1 MEHRAST
8 GSLPPSIDPAHY
20 GHPQPSNHYH
30 NQYATNPSSPSDSAE
45 DVGYYHGPPPGHG
58 YPGHPP
64 GHMGYPLPPHPLMR
78 GGLPSQPAPMHATP
92 PSLRGPQGEDFRRE
106 LGGGPREPPGPGGI
120 GHRNTV
126 SSGGPKPILRQPP
139 APPPPGDYPPSPEFR
154 RPQGQRNP
162 DAPQPGASTRDTSP
176 DDFDYVERQ
185 YMHGRQPSRG
195 GFPPD
200 QRYSYADQVEARYR
214 MDQAQQGR
222 GRPGDQSPPYDYEE
236 SYGRGPEGA
245 RSRSRPRTRSR
256 SVGPGARSRSR
267 PPEREPQSAGPLVRA
282 PQTDWFDDDYCDD
295 YNDAYLAYPNGSD
308 EVSGGSGPSRGA
320 GNTHSRSVTRT
331 PSVSPSVGHR
341 STRGE
346 GVVAGGGPAQASRGP
361 TNIRVNIGREAALD
375 ISYSGSSGAP
385 HRVPKRD
392 STPAQQAPPAPPP
405 PQRQVPTPAPQQ
417 QYAPPPAQSPAPP
430 PQQQAP
436 PPPPVAP
443 VPPHAPPV
451 VQQVVAAAPPPQQT
465 TLHPSAGIVAV
476 IPPAATEADHGV
488 VYDADMDRE
497 TMMQNQLIPGMGG
510 LTFTDPNPY
519 ANYFGMP
526 VQLSDKFLY
535 QGGEGRLRSKEERN
549 LSDEEAGAPKLVK
562 TTIGALRDR
571 EAEKERERDWDR
583 RDRDKS
589 RDRGDRGD
597 TRRRRS
603 VSRPAGERRR
613 AGSAGPVEG
622 KKPRWTRISR
632 EIISERAVMEMGYD
646 FKPLPDAIT
655 IFKVLTRDEIDDL
668 VDLSRKI
675 REGRKPSGRGDR
687 DRRDR
692 GDRDDRDGERDRHRD
707 DRRDRDDRDR
717 DRDRDPQDRRER
729 RHRDSWH
736 GGKSHGVHQ
745 GHIAMPMAGA
755 PHPPPAPAPAPPPPP
770 PGSVHGGP
778 PPPPP
783 APAPPQFHAP
793 PMTGQPMTGPPM
805 AGGLVVNPNE
815 PGTFLKYRR
824 NPPKP
829 QGFYR
834 TG

>member
-1 MEHRAST
+1 
-8 GSLPPSIDPAHY
+8 
-20 GHPQPSNHYH
+20 
-30 NQYATNPSSPSDSAE
+30 
-45 DVGYYHGPPPGHG
+45 
-58 YPGHPP
+58 
-64 GHMGYPLPPHPLMR
+64 
-78 GGLPSQPAPMHATP
+78 MHAAQ
-92 PSLRGPQGEDFRRE
+92 PSLRGPSGEDYRRE
-106 LGGGPREPPGPGGI
+106 LGGGLREPPGPGGI

-154 RPQGQRNP
+154 RSQGQRNP
-162 DAPQPGASTRDTSP
+162 DAPQPGASTRDPSP
-176 DDFDYVERQ
+176 DDYYGGRQ

-200 QRYSYADQVEARYR
+200 PRYSYEDQAEARYR
-214 MDQAQQGR
+214 MEQAQQGR
-222 GRPGDQSPPYDYEE
+222 GRSGDQSPPFEDYEE
-236 SYGRGPEGA
+236 SHGGGPGRP
-245 RSRSRPRTRSR
+245 RSRSRPPARSR

-267 PPEREPQSAGPLVRA
+267 PPERGEPLSAGPLVRA
-282 PQTDWFDDDYCDD
+282 PQKDWYEDEYDD
-295 YNDAYLAYPNGSD
+295 YNDDYLRYPNGSD
-308 EVSGGSGPSRGA
+308 EVSGGSGPSRG
-320 GNTHSRSVTRT
+320 T
-331 PSVSPSVGHR
+331 GHR

-346 GVVAGGGPAQASRGP
+346 GVVAGGGPAQTSRP

-385 HRVPKRD
+385 HRAPNRD
-392 STPAQQAPPAPPP
+392 HAPAQQAPPAPP

-417 QYAPPPAQSPAPP
+417 QYAPPPAHSPAPP

-436 PPPPVAP
+436 PPPPPPVAP
-443 VPPHAPPV
+443 VPPPPPPV
-451 VQQVVAAAPPPQQT
+451 VQQAVAPAPPPQQT

-476 IPPAATEADHGV
+476 IPPAATEVDHGV

-497 TMMQNQLIPGMGG
+497 TMIQNQLIPGMGG

-589 RDRGDRGD
+589 RDRGDP
-597 TRRRRS
+597 RRRRS

-632 EIISERAVMEMGYD
+632 EIISERAVMELGYE

-655 IFKVLTRDEIDDL
+655 IFKVLTRDDIDEL
-668 VDLSRKI
+668 VELSSKI

-707 DRRDRDDRDR
+707 NRRDRDDRDR
-717 DRDRDPQDRRER
+717 DRDRDRDPRDRRER

-736 GGKSHGVHQ
+736 GGKPHG
-745 GHIAMPMAGA
+745 GHLGHVDMPMG
-755 PHPPPAPAPAPPPPP
+755 PHPAPAPAPAPPPPP

-783 APAPPQFHAP
+783 PAPAPPQFHAP
-793 PMTGQPMTGPPM
+793 QMTGPSM
-805 AGGLVVNPNE
+805 AGGLVANPNE
-815 PGTFLKYRR
+815 PGTFLGYRR
-824 NPPKP
+824 NPPKA

>member
-1 MEHRAST
+1 MQQRQPPRAHSPPPRGGYRPHPMEHRAST
-8 GSLPPSIDPAHY
+8 GSLPPPMDPGFY
-20 GHPQPSNHYH
+20 GHPPPQHYH
-30 NQYATNPSSPSDSAE
+30 NQYATNPSSPNDSAE
-45 DVGYYHGPPPGHG
+45 DVGYYSGPPPGHG
-58 YPGHPP
+58 PYQGPPP
-64 GHMGYPLPPHPLMR
+64 GHIYPPFMR
-78 GGLPSQPAPMHATP
+78 GMPGQPVPMHAAP
-92 PSLRGPQGEDFRRE
+92 PSLRGHPGEDSRRE
-106 LGGGPREPPGPGGI
+106 FGGGPREPPGPGGI
-120 GHRNTV
+120 GPRNTV

-139 APPPPGDYPPSPEFR
+139 APPPPGDYPSSPEFR

-176 DDFDYVERQ
+176 DDYDYPERQ
-185 YMHGRQPSRG
+185 YMHGRQQSRG

-200 QRYSYADQVEARYR
+200 QRYPYIDERFR
-214 MDQAQQGR
+214 MEQAQQGH
-222 GRPGDQSPPYDYEE
+222 GRPGDQSPPYDDYDGSYE
-236 SYGRGPEGA
+236 RGPESA
-245 RSRSRPRTRSR
+245 RSRSRPRARSQ

-267 PPEREPQSAGPLVRA
+267 PPERGDPQSAGPLVRA
-282 PQTDWFDDDYCDD
+282 PQQDWYDDDYDD
-295 YNDAYLAYPNGSD
+295 FHHDGYPGHNGSD
-308 EVSGGSGPSRGA
+308 EVSGGSGPSRGL
-320 GNTHSRSVTRT
+320 
-331 PSVSPSVGHR
+331 GHR

-346 GVVAGGGPAQASRGP
+346 GVVAGGGPTQTSRGP

-375 ISYSGSSGAP
+375 ISYTGSSGAP
-385 HRVPKRD
+385 HRVP
-392 STPAQQAPPAPPP
+392 AQQAPPAPLP
-405 PQRQVPTPAPQQ
+405 PQRQVPTPAPPQ
-417 QYAPPPAQSPAPP
+417 QYAPPPAQSPAPL

-443 VPPHAPPV
+443 MAPTAPLL
-451 VQQVVAAAPPPQQT
+451 VQQVMAAAPPPQQT

-519 ANYFGMP
+519 PNYFGMP

-549 LSDEEAGAPKLVK
+549 LNDEEAGVPKLVK

-583 RDRDKS
+583 GGRDKS
-589 RDRGDRGD
+589 RDRGDV
-597 TRRRRS
+597 RRRRS

-613 AGSAGPVEG
+613 AGSVGPVEN
-622 KKPRWTRISR
+622 KKPRWTKISR
-632 EIISERAVMEMGYD
+632 EIISERAVVEMGYD

-655 IFKVLTRDEIDDL
+655 IFKVLTLDEIDDL

-692 GDRDDRDGERDRHRD
+692 GGRDDRDGERDRHRD

-717 DRDRDPQDRRER
+717 DRDRGPRDRRER
-729 RHRDSWH
+729 RLRDSWQGNPH
-736 GGKSHGVHQ
+736 GGHP
-745 GHIAMPMAGA
+745 GHIDMPMAPLHPAPAPALA
-755 PHPPPAPAPAPPPPP
+755 PHPPP
-770 PGSVHGGP
+770 PGSAHGG

-793 PMTGQPMTGPPM
+793 PMTGPSM
-805 AGGLVVNPNE
+805 AGGLVANPNE
-815 PGTFLKYRR
+815 PGTYLQYRR
-824 NPPKP
+824 NPPKA

-834 TG
+834 AG